1 MRSLKIHRLPLP
13 ALRRLLLALAVA
25 VGLGA
30 CSLAPVYQKPP
41 LPLPATFKE
50 AGDWVPATP
59 ADDAPRGDWWMVFDD
74 PVLNELAGAVQVSNQ
89 NVAAASAAY
98 AQARALVAGQR
109 ASLFPT
115 VSLDAGADRGGSSI
129 SSSSSSASSVS
140 SGGNAARVR
149 NTYQASLGA
158 SWEPDLWGRLRGGV
172 ESATASAA
180 ASEADLASA
189 TLSAQGELVANYLNL
204 RETDVQSELLQ
215 ATIAGYQRVRQITQN
230 RYDAG
235 VIPKTD
241 LLQAE
246 TQLASA
252 QADQVG
258 LQRQRAQ
265 LEHAIA
271 VLVGKTP
278 ADFSLPPVAWSPNVP
293 AIPLVLPATL
303 LQRRPDIAGA
313 ERRVAAAN
321 AGIGIARAGYFP
333 SIGLTASYGYGA
345 SRVGDLFNASAAAWS
360 LGLSLAQRIFDA
372 GAVSAQV
379 ASARAAQERAAAQY
393 RQTVLVAFQDVEDQL
408 AATRVLS
415 LQLELRRAASTAADQ
430 VEQQVQNR
438 YRAGQVS
445 YTEVVTAQ
453 ATALQ
458 ARRTLAQLQADR
470 QVVAVALIQALGGG
484 WQR

>member
-1 MRSLKIHRLPLP
+1 M
-13 ALRRLLLALAVA
+13 ALLAS
-25 VGLGA
+25 LGA
-30 CSLAPVYQKPP
+30 CSLAPVYQEPP
-41 LPLPATFKE
+41 LPLPAAFKE

-59 ADDAPRGDWWMVFDD
+59 ADDTPRGAWWTVFND
-74 PVLNELAGAVQVSNQ
+74 PLLNELASSVQVSNQ

-109 ASLFPT
+109 ASLFPI
-115 VSLDAGADRGGSSI
+115 VSLDAGADRGGA
-129 SSSSSSASSVS
+129 SASSANS
-140 SGGNAARVR
+140 SGTRVR

-180 ASEADLASA
+180 ASQADLASA
-189 TLSAQGELVANYLNL
+189 TLSAQGELVANYLSL
-204 RETDVQSELLQ
+204 READVQSELLGG
-215 ATIAGYQRVRQITQN
+215 TIVGYQRVRQITQN

-235 VIPKTD
+235 IAPKTD

-246 TQLASA
+246 TQLATA
-252 QADQVG
+252 QAEQVG

-271 VLVGKTP
+271 VLAGKTP
-278 ADFSLPPVAWSPNVP
+278 AEFSLSPAALSPTVP
-293 AIPLVLPATL
+293 EIPLVLPATL

-321 AGIGIARAGYFP
+321 AQIGVARAGYFP

-345 SRVGDLFNASAAAWS
+345 SRVSDLFSASASAWS
-360 LGLSLAQRIFDA
+360 LGLSLAQRVFDA
-372 GAVSAQV
+372 GAVDAQV
-379 ASARAAQERAAAQY
+379 ASARAAQERSAAQY
-393 RQTVLVAFQDVEDQL
+393 RQTVLTAFQDVEDQL
-408 AATRVLS
+408 AATRVLA
-415 LQLELRRAASTAADQ
+415 LQEKYRRTASTSADQ
-430 VEQQVQNR
+430 VEQQVLNR

-453 ATALQ
+453 AIALQ
-458 ARRTLAQLQADR
+458 ARRTLAQLQSDR
-470 QVVAVALIQALGGG
+470 QVVAVALMQALGGG
-484 WQR
+484 WQRE

>member
-1 MRSLKIHRLPLP
+1 M
-13 ALRRLLLALAVA
+13 RLLKSPLFLPPVSRRHLLAAAVLTC
-25 VGLGA
+25 LGA
-30 CSLAPVYQKPP
+30 CSLAPVYQAPA
-41 LPLPATFKE
+41 LPLPAAYKE
-50 AGDWVPATP
+50 GGDWVPAAP
-59 ADDAPRGDWWMVFDD
+59 ADDAPRGAWWTVFND
-74 PVLNELAGAVQVSNQ
+74 PVLDELADAVQVSNQ
-89 NVAAASAAY
+89 NVAAAGAAY
-98 AQARALVAGQR
+98 DQARALVAGQR
-109 ASLFPT
+109 ASLFPSVT
-115 VSLDAGADRGGSSI
+115 LDAGADRSG
-129 SSSSSSASSVS
+129 SSSSASSAS
-140 SGGNAARVR
+140 SISQSTGRVR
-149 NTYQASLGA
+149 NSYQVGLGA

-172 ESATASAA
+172 DSAA
-180 ASEADLASA
+180 ASAQASAADLASA

-215 ATIAGYQRVRQITQN
+215 ATIAGYQRVQQITQN

-235 VIPKTD
+235 IIPKTD
-241 LLQAE
+241 LLQAQ

-271 VLVGKTP
+271 VLIGKTP
-278 ADFSLPPVAWSPNVP
+278 AELSLPPVAWAPSVP
-293 AIPLVLPATL
+293 EIPLVLPATL

-345 SRVGDLFNASAAAWS
+345 SRVSELFNASASAWS

-379 ASARAAQERAAAQY
+379 DAASAVQQRTAAQY

-408 AATRVLS
+408 AASRVLA
-415 LQLELRRAASTAADQ
+415 LQLDLRRAASAAADQ
-430 VEQQVQNR
+430 VEQQVLNR

-470 QVVAVALIQALGGG
+470 QLVAVALIQAMGGG
-484 WQR
+484 WQK

>member
-1 MRSLKIHRLPLP
+1 MRLSKSSPFPLFP
-13 ALRRLLLALAVA
+13 LRRVALIAAILAS
-25 VGLGA
+25 GG
-30 CSLAPVYQKPP
+30 CTLAPVYQEPP
-41 LPLPATFKE
+41 LPLPVAFKE

-59 ADDAPRGDWWMVFDD
+59 ADDAPRGAWWAVFND
-74 PVLNELAGAVQVSNQ
+74 PVLDELASAVQVSNQ
-89 NVAAASAAY
+89 NVAAAGAAY

-109 ASLFPT
+109 ASLFPI
-115 VSLDAGADRGGSSI
+115 VSLDAGADRG
-129 SSSSSSASSVS
+129 SSSASASSASS
-140 SGGNAARVR
+140 SGARVR

-180 ASEADLASA
+180 ASQADLASA
-189 TLSAQGELVANYLNL
+189 TLAAQGELVANYLNL
-204 RETDVQSELLQ
+204 RETDVQSALLQ

-271 VLVGKTP
+271 VLMGKTP
-278 ADFSLPPVAWSPNVP
+278 ADFSLAPAAWSPTVP
-293 AIPLVLPATL
+293 EIPLVLPATL

-321 AGIGIARAGYFP
+321 AQIGIARAGYFP

-345 SRVGDLFNASAAAWS
+345 SRVGDLFSASASAWS
-360 LGLSLAQRIFDA
+360 LGLSLAQRVFDA

-379 ASARAAQERAAAQY
+379 ASARAAQERSAAQY
-393 RQTVLVAFQDVEDQL
+393 RQTVLNAFQNVEDQL
-408 AATRVLS
+408 AASRVLS
-415 LQLELRRAASTAADQ
+415 LQLEFRRAASAAADQ
-430 VEQQVQNR
+430 VEQQVLNR

-453 ATALQ
+453 TTALQ